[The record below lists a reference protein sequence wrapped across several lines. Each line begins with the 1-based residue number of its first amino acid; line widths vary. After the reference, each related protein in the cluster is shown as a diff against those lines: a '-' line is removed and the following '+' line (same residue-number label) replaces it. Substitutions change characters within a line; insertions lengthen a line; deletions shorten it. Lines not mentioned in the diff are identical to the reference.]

1 MHNNNYKEVQEYI
14 DALVNNSNKLQIIVA
29 IDGRCASGKTTL
41 ATYLGENYECNIFHM
56 DDFFLPPSKRTQE
69 RLEEPGGN
77 VDYERFLNEVLKP
90 LKTNKEFEYSL
101 YNCKT
106 QSMGEHI
113 YVTPSRLVII
123 EGAYSC
129 RPELIEYY
137 DLKIFM
143 TIDEKEQKK
152 RISQRNGE
160 EAAKIFESKWIPY
173 EEKYFKAFNI
183 KEKCD
188 VIINNE

>member
-1 MHNNNYKEVQEYI
+1 MHNNNYKEVLEYI

-41 ATYLGENYECNIFHM
+41 ATYLSENYECNVFHM
-56 DDFFLPPSKRTQE
+56 DDFFLPPAKRTLE
-69 RLEEPGGN
+69 RLKEPGGN
-77 VDYERFLNEVLKP
+77 VDYERFLDEVLIP
-90 LKTNKEFEYSL
+90 LRINDEFDYCP

-106 QSMGEHI
+106 QSMSECIH
-113 YVTPSRLVII
+113 VNPLRLVVI

-129 RPELIEYY
+129 RPELMEYY

-143 TIDEKEQKK
+143 SVGEKEQKK
-152 RISQRNGE
+152 RIMQRNGE
-160 EAAKIFESKWIPY
+160 KAAKIFESRWIPY

-188 VIINNE
+188 VIINSE